1 MDCHWTTH
9 WFSSWTPPLW
19 IVIERTISYLI
30 VSLTTTYIF
39 QGKHFVNIIFASATG
54 LLLLLEKKQEI
65 VTFYIGVYCLKI
77 NCTILS
83 RSLPATSGAAAQGAE
98 CIRPGVN
105 TSRRALRVFYLECA
119 VPKAVHHMRASE
131 ASRQR
136 SLRQLCCN
144 ELHRSYNVYSYLY
157 IHCTCITLLTENK
170 HLCHIWGIIDTL

>member
-1 MDCHWTTH
+1 MDCHWTNH
-9 WFSSWTPPLW
+9 
-19 IVIERTISYLI
+19 
-30 VSLTTTYIF
+30 
-39 QGKHFVNIIFASATG
+39 IIFNSQPYYNIYISRQAFCKHNICKCNRPVTITR
-54 LLLLLEKKQEI
+54 KKQEI

-119 VPKAVHHMRASE
+119 VPKVVHHMRASE

-157 IHCTCITLLTENK
+157 IHCICITLLTENK